1 MKIPKLLTISQKD
14 TFVTHPVLKLIRCLL
29 FSTIKDWEISNW
41 SDQTK
46 PYTESNGC
54 WLMKS
59 FLKCECYEI
68 GHAELSVKSDSY
80 QEITA
85 SDKVSLLKK

>member
-1 MKIPKLLTISQKD
+1 
-14 TFVTHPVLKLIRCLL
+14 
-29 FSTIKDWEISNW
+29 
-41 SDQTK
+41 
-46 PYTESNGC
+46 
-54 WLMKS
+54 MKS

-68 GHAELSVKSDSY
+68 GHAELSGKSDSY

>member
-1 MKIPKLLTISQKD
+1 MYSALKRRDSDHVVSTWNTRDVLVGKCFRLLSETCVKIPKLLTISQKG

-54 WLMKS
+54 
-59 FLKCECYEI
+59 
-68 GHAELSVKSDSY
+68 
-80 QEITA
+80 
-85 SDKVSLLKK
+85 